1 MPSILIVDDEPEI
14 LEATSMI
21 FDMNGFKVYGAASG
35 PEALQSFKDNHPEAL
50 LIDHKLPGMSGLE
63 LLKAIRASDQKVPAF
78 IITGLTQGVEEVEAE
93 YQKVGITAF
102 FRKPLEMSKVFDA
115 VKKALDS
122 AGGA

>member
-21 FDMNGFKVYGAASG
+21 FDMSGFKVYGAASG
-35 PEALQSFKDNHPEAL
+35 PEALQSFKDNHPEVL
-50 LIDHKLPGMSGLE
+50 LLDHKLPGMSGLE

-93 YQKVGITAF
+93 YRQVGITEF
-102 FRKPLEMSKVFDA
+102 FRKPLEMAKVFEA
-115 VKKALDS
+115 VKKAVGS
-122 AGGA
+122 AG

>member
-21 FDMNGFKVYGAASG
+21 FDMSGFKVYGAASG

-122 AGGA
+122 AGAG

>member
-14 LEATSMI
+14 LDTTKM
-21 FDMNGFKVYGAASG
+21 GFEMSGYQVFGAASG
-35 PEALQSFKDNHPEAL
+35 PEALESFKQNHPQAL

-93 YQKVGITAF
+93 YRQVGITDF

-115 VKKALDS
+115 VKKAVS
-122 AGGA
+122 STG